1 MPTLAIVGAGPGL
14 GLSIAKVFGGHG
26 FNVALISR
34 SKDRLDALVAE
45 LGAVGVT
52 AAAFP
57 ADVADPDQLTAA
69 LTEAAARFGRVDV
82 LEFSPYAGLTMVQ
95 PQDVTLDTLRPQ
107 VDALLFGAV
116 AAVQAVLPAMR
127 EAGSGTLLFTTGG
140 GAIAP
145 YPMLATANIA
155 QAGQRNWAL
164 NLHKTLADQGI
175 YAANVAINLMI
186 ADAGQALDGV
196 PYRAPDDIAQDYWEL
211 YTRREAAEHLIG

>member
-1 MPTLAIVGAGPGL
+1 M
-14 GLSIAKVFGGHG
+14 
-26 FNVALISR
+26 
-34 SKDRLDALVAE
+34 AE

-57 ADVADPDQLTAA
+57 ADVADPGRLTGA
-69 LTEAAARFGRVDV
+69 LTEAAARFGRIDV

-95 PQDVTLDTLRPQ
+95 PQDVTLDALRPQ

-196 PYRAPDDIAQDYWEL
+196 PHRAPDDIAQDYWEL
-211 YTRREAAEHLIG
+211 YTRREAAEHVIG